1 MYNTTTTETT
11 KPENFW
17 CDFSCL
23 LKTLVLIA
31 VQCRNFS
38 NELQWWNCLIE
49 CLEECEWM
57 SEWLCVRDRERE
69 SGKEKEMKRIR
80 WAIVLIECVLK
91 FCLYVY
97 IYFNCTLFEGN
108 EIITFHKKTTSS
120 MPFYEKSF
128 VIFQWVNP
136 WIEIEYWP
144 KIVNSVL
151 LCIYMILHP
160 PRSIW
165 IVIKRRFILPS
176 SKWDAFK
183 SCVFV
188 LFYCF
193 FLLHTTL
200 YFMYSVLS
208 SQIIA

>member
-1 MYNTTTTETT
+1 M
-11 KPENFW
+11 F
-17 CDFSCL
+17 
-23 LKTLVLIA
+23 I
-31 VQCRNFS
+31 
-38 NELQWWNCLIE
+38 
-49 CLEECEWM
+49 
-57 SEWLCVRDRERE
+57 
-69 SGKEKEMKRIR
+69 
-80 WAIVLIECVLK
+80 
-91 FCLYVY
+91 Y

-188 LFYCF
+188 LFFCF
-193 FLLHTTL
+193 F
-200 YFMYSVLS
+200 SVANNTIFHVLC
-208 SQIIA
+208 IVIADYRLNKQFPQQLQTHRSLVQPDDWFDIFVWYIHSIR